1 MRLVFFVENMKYLQK
16 NWIIGLVVAAVVLI
30 GGAYLV
36 SNNNQSTQETGTQE
50 EGVEKVKASIEIRY
64 GEDQVDA
71 FGGVE
76 IEEGKTALD
85 LTKKVVEVET
95 SGEGEMAFVT
105 KIKNREADSS
115 NNEFWELLI
124 NGESSQV
131 GAGSYKVKDG
141 DKIDWKISKF

>member
-1 MRLVFFVENMKYLQK
+1 MKYLQK
-16 NWIIGLVVAAVVLI
+16 NWIIGIAVVAVVLI
-30 GGAYLV
+30 GGVYLV
-36 SNNNQSTQETGTQE
+36 SSNNQSTQETSTQE
-50 EGVEKVKASIEIRY
+50 EKVEKVEASIGIRY